1 MTTSKSPLLISND
14 IITLKVTW
22 NKESEEITATV
33 KLNLEAG
40 MKVDGLDS
48 YIHKS
53 PRDADFLTYCQTY
66 NYNPVDPA
74 DSYISI
80 YRFKKRADPSA
91 LASNVEFPRLP
102 EPYPYT
108 LVRIPHLIV
117 VELLSPNGGVASS
130 IQGEAY

>member
-1 MTTSKSPLLISND
+1 MITSKSPLLISND

-22 NKESEEITATV
+22 NKETEEITATV

-40 MKVDGLDS
+40 MRVDGLDS

-53 PRDADFLTYCQTY
+53 SRDANFSTLCQTY
-66 NYNPVDPA
+66 NYTPADPL

-80 YRFKKRADPSA
+80 YRFKKRADASA

-117 VELLSPNGGVASS
+117 VELLSPAGGVVST